1 MNANFEA
8 EKINSDLLIGKP
20 LIFEESSFSGKSFDA
35 LISIF
40 KTILQKLGREDL
52 WEPLKY
58 VINEMVA
65 NADKANIKRF
75 YFKEKRLNIHHPEE
89 YEKGMK
95 LFSQLNN
102 ASRKSLRNKLADGG
116 FYARI
121 SFQLEDRTLVI
132 TTVNN
137 SMPND
142 EELARIYSRMALTE
156 TLKDIAEAYM
166 SILDDSEGAGIGI
179 VTTILML
186 RSLGI
191 YENPYRFVSLP
202 ASGESSAEVRIPLN
216 ALSDSHIGT
225 ISEEITKEIQL
236 IPKLPE
242 NVIEIQRMLS
252 NPERMLS
259 EVADLIARDPALTA
273 ELLRLVNS
281 AQYMLPQKTM
291 SIQKAVVLIGASGL
305 RNLMTVY
312 GAQDVINGRY
322 KDLNTLWDHAYRCAF
337 YSAELARRFKWVES
351 ADDVYV
357 GGILHDIGRIVL
369 MNLHGDV
376 LDKISLHCRNNGIPG
391 DFMETLALGI
401 GHAKTGAIIA
411 RRWNLPE
418 ALVCA
423 IEYHHQPFMAPETHR
438 NHAYVV
444 HFADLMATGH
454 EHGGIEFKAVGQD
467 VASFFD
473 IKDEGEFNAL
483 SQILASKLAEKEIM
497 R

>member
-1 MNANFEA
+1 MNTGFEA
-8 EKINSDLLIGKP
+8 EKAYSHLLIGKP
-20 LIFEESSFSGKSFDA
+20 LIFEQSSLSGESFNA

-40 KTILQKLGREDL
+40 KTILQKLGRKDL
-52 WEPLKY
+52 WEPLRY

-65 NADKANIKRF
+65 NADKANIKRL
-75 YFKEKRLNIHHPEE
+75 YFKEKRLNIHHPKE
-89 YEKGMK
+89 YQKGMK
-95 LFSQLNN
+95 LFSQLDD
-102 ASRKSLRNKLADGG
+102 ASRKSLKDKLADGG

-142 EELARIYSRMALTE
+142 QELARINSRIALTE
-156 TLKDIAEAYM
+156 TLKDIAEVYM

-179 VTTILML
+179 ATTILML

-191 YENPYRFVSLP
+191 HENPYRFISLP

-216 ALSDSHIGT
+216 ALSDRHIGT
-225 ISEEITKEIQL
+225 ISEEIAKEIKL

-242 NVIEIQRMLS
+242 NIIEIQRMIS

-259 EVADLIARDPALTA
+259 DVADLIARDPALTA

-281 AQYMLPQKTM
+281 AQYMLPRKTT

-305 RNLMTVY
+305 RNLMYGY
-312 GAQDVINGRY
+312 GAQNVMNGRY

-337 YSAELARRFKWVES
+337 YSAELARRFKCVES

-357 GGILHDIGRIVL
+357 GGILHDIGKIVL

-401 GHAKTGAIIA
+401 GHAKTGAMIA

-418 ALVCA
+418 SLVCI
-423 IEYHHQPFMAPETHR
+423 IEHHHKPFLAPETHR

-444 HFADLMATGH
+444 HFADLMATGYD
-454 EHGGIEFKAVGQD
+454 HGGIEFKAVGQD
-467 VASFFD
+467 VATLFD
-473 IKDEGEFNAL
+473 IKDEGEFNTL
-483 SQILASKLAEKEIM
+483 SQMLASKLAENEIT

>member
-1 MNANFEA
+1 MNTDFEV
-8 EKINSDLLIGKP
+8 EKVNSHFLIGKP
-20 LIFEESSFSGKSFDA
+20 LIFEESSFSGESFDF

-58 VINEMVA
+58 VINEMVT
-65 NADKANIKRF
+65 NAEKANIKRS
-75 YFKEKRLNIHHPEE
+75 YFKEKRLNIRHPEE

-102 ASRKSLRNKLADGG
+102 ASRNSLRDKLAEGG

-121 SFQLEDRTLVI
+121 SFQLEDRTLVV

-137 SMPND
+137 SMPNN
-142 EELARIYSRMALTE
+142 EEVARIDSRIALTE
-156 TLKDIAEAYM
+156 TVKDIPEAYM
-166 SILDDSEGAGIGI
+166 SVLDDSEGAGLGI

-191 YENPYRFVSLP
+191 HKNPYRFVPLP

-216 ALSDSHIGT
+216 ALSDSHIGM
-225 ISEEITKEIQL
+225 ISEEIAKEIKL

-252 NPERMLS
+252 NPEKMLP
-259 EVADLIARDPALTA
+259 EIADLIARDPALTA

-281 AQYMLPQKTM
+281 AQYMLPQKIT

-305 RNLMTVY
+305 RNLMYVY
-312 GAQDVINGRY
+312 GAQNIINGRY

-337 YSAELARRFKWVES
+337 YSAELARRFKCVES

-357 GGILHDIGRIVL
+357 GGILHDIGRIIL
-369 MNLHGDV
+369 MDLHGDV
-376 LDKISLHCRNNGIPG
+376 LDKISLHCRNNSIPG

-401 GHAKTGAIIA
+401 GHAKTGAMIA

-418 ALVCA
+418 ALVCP
-423 IEYHHQPFMAPETHR
+423 IEHHHQPFLAPETYR
-438 NHAYVV
+438 NHVYVI
-444 HFADLMATGH
+444 HFADLLATGH
-454 EHGGIEFKAVGQD
+454 DHGGIEFNTVGQD

-473 IKDEGEFNAL
+473 IKDEGEFNTL
-483 SQILASKLAEKEIM
+483 SQMLASKLAE
-497 R
+497 